1 MDELKGTSNVNTKR
15 LMSSACA
22 GMFVFG
28 IVMAILG
35 AILPGLFARVG
46 FDKGAAGN
54 LFLYMNFAMLLMSL
68 FFGPIVDRF
77 GFKVLLVVCSLL
89 VAGAFLLLSL
99 SSTYSLILVAAVI
112 LGFGG
117 GGLNGGTNT
126 LTSDIHEPEKRGSA
140 LNVLGIFFGFG
151 ALTIPFL
158 IGVLVELLGLGKIL
172 LLATFLSLVP
182 FVLFLL
188 FKFPMGKQAR
198 GFPLKEAA
206 KIGRN
211 PLLWLC
217 GFLLFFQSGNE
228 FTIGGWISTYLQES
242 FKIRSATAALVL
254 AGYWAAIMA
263 GRLVS
268 SRIVRVLRNER
279 LVLVSAGLSLA
290 AAVLLRSAPS
300 GALAAFAAVLIGLGF
315 AAIYP
320 TTLAVIGENFPA
332 FSGTAF
338 SVVIAIGLC
347 GGMISP
353 WLAGKIAQTSGLRQG
368 LFLPV
373 LNCAMIIVLQFMI
386 MSVIRRRKTGD
397 LKERRR

>member
-1 MDELKGTSNVNTKR
+1 MIEPETTEKVNTRR

-89 VAGAFLLLSL
+89 VAGAFLLLSF
-99 SSTYSLILVAAVI
+99 SSTYSLILIAVVI

-140 LNVLGIFFGFG
+140 LNILGIFFGFG

-158 IGVLVELLGLGKIL
+158 VGVLVELLGLGKIL

-188 FKFPMGKQAR
+188 FKFPGGKQAR

-206 KIGRN
+206 GIGRN

-242 FKIRSATAALVL
+242 FKIRPAAAALVL

-268 SRIVRVLRNER
+268 SRIVRILRNER

-320 TTLAVIGENFPA
+320 TTLAVVGESFPA

-338 SVVIAIGLC
+338 SVVIAMGLC

-353 WLAGKIAQTSGLRQG
+353 WLAGTIAQTSGLRQG

-373 LNCAMIIVLQFMI
+373 LNCAMIIVLQLVI
-386 MSVIRRRKTGD
+386 MSVIKKRRSMSQAR
-397 LKERRR
+397 